1 MEICHFL
8 YLLSIVVIKISYSA
22 VIWRRK
28 VEVSRHVGKCG
39 VIGYILECLF
49 CHGGHKN
56 DRSIALIEIRDLQS
70 CEKGKLKCR
79 DVLCIQLSYERRRLC
94 FLLLVDRYLLT
105 FLRAQETIIEQF
117 NTTSLFKKWIIPEL
131 SICTFVVGVSV
142 ILHKRYKPVCSVIT
156 LHNDTYIIYWNCLTF
171 ASFLTDPS
179 LPQNLVVEA
188 KGLFTTTKSAYDYI
202 YN

>member
-1 MEICHFL
+1 MKLFYSMEICHFL

-79 DVLCIQLSYERRRLC
+79 DVLCIQLSYERRRFMFSFTCRPILIDILAC
-94 FLLLVDRYLLT
+94 TRNHY
-105 FLRAQETIIEQF
+105 RTIQYDI
-117 NTTSLFKKWIIPEL
+117 
-131 SICTFVVGVSV
+131 VV
-142 ILHKRYKPVCSVIT
+142 
-156 LHNDTYIIYWNCLTF
+156 
-171 ASFLTDPS
+171 
-179 LPQNLVVEA
+179 
-188 KGLFTTTKSAYDYI
+188 
-202 YN
+202 